1 VIPTHLLTRQAF
13 ELYLRK
19 TAANGL
25 LLIHISN
32 RHMDI
37 APVLDRLAKEL
48 RLTALIQDDVE
59 LTHEEIAEGKS
70 PSRWVLLSRD
80 GRVADTF
87 ASGPRW
93 QRLNGRLV
101 GDLWTDEFS
110 DVLKVLR
117 WR

>member
-1 VIPTHLLTRQAF
+1 LTRQAF

-19 TAANGL
+19 ISGSGV

-32 RHMDI
+32 RHMDL

-48 RLTALIQDDVE
+48 ELTALIQDDFD
-59 LTHEEIAEGKS
+59 LTPEEIAEGKS
-70 PSRWVLLSRD
+70 PSRWMLLSRD
-80 GRVADTF
+80 LRAADTF

-93 QRLNGRLV
+93 QRLDGRLG

-110 DVLKVLR
+110 NVLKVLR

>member
-1 VIPTHLLTRQAF
+1 MIPTHLLTRQAI

-19 TAANGL
+19 TAADGI

-32 RHMDI
+32 RYMDL
-37 APVLDRLAKEL
+37 APVLDRLAREL
-48 RLTALIQDDVE
+48 KLTALIQDDFE
-59 LTHEEIAEGKS
+59 LTPKKS
-70 PSRWVLLSRD
+70 PRAKLHRAGFYWHATVER
-80 GRVADTF
+80 RDTF
-87 ASGPRW
+87 AAGPRW
-93 QRLNGRLV
+93 QRLDGRLG